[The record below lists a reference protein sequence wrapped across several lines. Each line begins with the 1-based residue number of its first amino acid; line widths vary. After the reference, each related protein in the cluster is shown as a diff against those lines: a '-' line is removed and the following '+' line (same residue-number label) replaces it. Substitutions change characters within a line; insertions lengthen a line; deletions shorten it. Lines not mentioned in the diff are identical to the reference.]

1 MEKLRYN
8 RTFKQ
13 GMTGVLIFILISG
26 LIFVLSVISKIQYD
40 AIVSNMERIEAT
52 IIDIDWNRHRRGPNE
67 QEIYI
72 SYEVDGTVYER
83 QLGTDTSV
91 SFAAGMGAHYSVGD
105 KVEIF
110 YDPQNPEVIASPRSV
125 VVGYFYMGISALS
138 LAGGG
143 CLLFFLLKHKRKFLV
158 TQAEYEKEGE
168 EIKKSKAKAKKQK
181 ERIKAEKRKKY
192 AKARKVF
199 KVILIVLAVP
209 LGAFI
214 LFLLFGAL
222 LMALGY

>member
-52 IIDIDWNRHRRGPNE
+52 IIDIDLDMHIRGPNE

-91 SFAAGMGAHYSVGD
+91 SFAAGIGAHYSVGD

-125 VVGYFYMGISALS
+125 VVGYFYMGIFALS

-143 CLLFFLLKHKRKFLV
+143 WLLFFLLKHKRKFLV
-158 TQAEYEKEGE
+158 TQAEYEKEG
-168 EIKKSKAKAKKQK
+168 
-181 ERIKAEKRKKY
+181 
-192 AKARKVF
+192 
-199 KVILIVLAVP
+199 
-209 LGAFI
+209 
-214 LFLLFGAL
+214 
-222 LMALGY
+222 

>member
-52 IIDIDWNRHRRGPNE
+52 IIDIDLDMHRRGPNE

-72 SYEVDGTVYER
+72 AYEVGGTVYER
-83 QLGTDTSV
+83 QLGTDTGV
-91 SFAAGMGAHYSVGD
+91 SFAAGTGAHYSVGD

-143 CLLFFLLKHKRKFLV
+143 WLLFFLFKNKRKFLV